1 MVNLSQEIK
10 SARGKSDGSRVKD
23 KPSRSGRVLKTLAVL
38 GGVLWGVY
46 QYQPQRYDF
55 IPRQLPASNPWTDPD
70 SDRLFSPGV
79 RVTIVS
85 AHPDDAEFYI
95 GGLLTRLAKSGAV
108 LSLVVAT
115 DGDKGYYPFED
126 AARNLAVRRD
136 EQEAAAKMWNAEEV
150 VYLGYPDGRFDV
162 TGQSVADIAREL
174 RRLQPEYILAFDGD
188 YPPRLSHGDHR
199 NAGAATERAVKQSGV
214 GKWLLRYSTIAP
226 NFAFDVTD
234 SWQSKLEALA
244 VHKSQFSGG
253 KMNFIS
259 NMLAGIATRDGALIN
274 TRYAEGVRCTRLVR

>member
-1 MVNLSQEIK
+1 MSEEVKPDAI
-10 SARGKSDGSRVKD
+10 SADESKAID

-70 SDRLFSPGV
+70 SERLFSPGV
-79 RVTIVS
+79 RVTIVT

-95 GGLLTRLAKSGAV
+95 GGLLTRLAKSGAI

-126 AARNLAVRRD
+126 AARNRAVRRD
-136 EQEAAAKMWNAEEV
+136 EQEAAAKLWNAEEV

-162 TGQSVADIAREL
+162 SAQSVSDIAAEL
-174 RRLQPEYILAFDGD
+174 RRLQPDYIFAFDGD
-188 YPPRLSHGDHR
+188 FPPRLSHGDHR
-199 NAGAATERAVKQSGV
+199 NAGTATERAVKQTGV
-214 GKWLLRYSTIAP
+214 GRWLLRYSTIAP
-226 NFAFDVTD
+226 NFAFDVTNA
-234 SWQSKLEALA
+234 WQRKLEVLA
-244 VHKSQFSGG
+244 VHKSQFAGG
-253 KMNFIS
+253 KLNFVS
-259 NMLAGIATRDGALIN
+259 NLIAGSATRDGALIN
-274 TRYAEGVRCTRLVR
+274 TRYAEGVRCTRLARY